1 MLQHTKNHRLKTLLV
16 FPPLWNNFYPY
27 LSLPVLKASLNEKGY
42 EVNQWDINA
51 ALNKEFVKKSFLENC
66 RDRIKA
72 RLESINPEENSKDY
86 RELEK
91 QFLLS
96 KFVVDE
102 INESLRVINTPEDF
116 YNPEIM
122 SKAQSVI
129 NCAYK
134 VITKAYP
141 CFAELKGFEM
151 IYSDGANY
159 SFRKMMPLLD
169 NPEKNF
175 LVDYY
180 NREIVPE
187 IIKQNPDVLGLSV
200 TSYSQLIPALTL
212 AKQIKKI
219 NNLIHITV
227 GGNAITRIEHM
238 LRHNKNIFEVFD
250 TAITHEGEVP
260 LETLLY
266 ELENNK
272 KFEKVPNLVYIKNG
286 EVTSNP
292 KYKFKSIESL
302 PAPDF
307 CGFNPD
313 DYMGAEYS
321 LPVYAT
327 RGCYWN
333 RCTFCDHS
341 LIYND
346 NYVQKS
352 AQKIVSDIAYLSL
365 RYNVNHF
372 HFHDECIPP
381 ALCRKISEEIIR
393 TELEVKWYLNV
404 RVEKQFTPE
413 LTSLMYQAGCRMVSL
428 GIESFNNNTL
438 KKMDKGSTSERIYE
452 VVKNFSQ
459 AGILTHGFI
468 IIGFPGETPDEAN
481 DTYNFIKE
489 NSEILHL
496 VGVSIFTLGVK
507 SKIANNFTKFSISN
521 LSSDVYHELDP
532 GLTYTDSMGMSE
544 KEINS
549 LKEKIKIIL
558 NTNENKHLY
567 QLKSR
572 MSVFLYACKNGSK
585 CVPAQSGS
593 ETAEKKLIS
602 ETPTYKLNKGI
613 YYGNKAKDGG
623 MPIYNFIKKNKITT
637 KDDLLCEIVRS
648 FEYDDEYTC
657 VEVLNNIKSPEYNS
671 NSITLKNKVK
681 CYLEFLNKKEILIM
695 N

>member
-1 MLQHTKNHRLKTLLV
+1 MLRQTKKHRIKTLLI

-27 LSLPVLKASLNEKGY
+27 LSLPVLKAYLNKKGY

-51 ALNKEFVKKSFLENC
+51 LLNKEFVKKSFLEKC
-66 RDRIKA
+66 RNLIKEK
-72 RLESINPEENSKDY
+72 LDNLPQGVNNKTY

-96 KFVVDE
+96 EFVVNE
-102 INESLRVINTPEDF
+102 ITESLRIVKAPEDF
-116 YNPEIM
+116 YNPEKM

-129 NCAYK
+129 NFVYK
-134 VITKAYP
+134 VITVAYP
-141 CFAELKGFEM
+141 CFADLKGFEM

-159 SFRKMMPLLD
+159 SFKKMIPLLD
-169 NPEKNF
+169 DPGKNF
-175 LVDYY
+175 LVGYY

-187 IIKQNPDVLGLSV
+187 ILKQNPDVLGLSI

-260 LETLLY
+260 LETLLC

-272 KFEKVPNLVYIKNG
+272 KFEEVPNLVYIKNG

-365 RYNVNHF
+365 SYNVNHF
-372 HFHDECIPP
+372 HFHDECISPV
-381 ALCRKISEEIIR
+381 LCRKISEEIIR
-393 TELEVKWYLNV
+393 TRLEVKWYLNV

-413 LTSLMYQAGCRMVSL
+413 LTSLMYKAGCRMVSI

-452 VVKNFSQ
+452 VVKSFSQ

-468 IIGFPGETPDEAN
+468 IVGFPGETPAEAN
-481 DTYNFIKE
+481 DTYNFIKD

-496 VGVSIFTLGVK
+496 VGVSVFTLGVK
-507 SKIANNFTKFSISN
+507 SKIANDFTRFSISN
-521 LSSDVYHELDP
+521 LRSDVYHELDP
-532 GLTYTDSMGMSE
+532 GLRYNDSTGMSE
-544 KEINS
+544 EEVTS
-549 LKEKIKIIL
+549 LKKNIKKIL

-585 CVPAQSGS
+585 CISLQSDTENTDVKQKS
-593 ETAEKKLIS
+593 EI
-602 ETPTYKLNKGI
+602 PTYRLNKGI
-613 YYGNKAKDGG
+613 YYGNKTKDGG
-623 MPIYNFIKKNKITT
+623 MPIYDFLKKNKITT
-637 KDDLLCEIVRS
+637 KDNLLCEIVRA
-648 FEYDDEYTC
+648 FKYDDEYTC
-657 VEVLNNIKSPEYNS
+657 MQVLNNINSPEFNP

-681 CYLEFLNKKEILIM
+681 YYLEFLNKKEILIM